1 MGTQLHPPKGAQQ
14 PSPIFSTHVHCDQ
27 TVVWIGMPLGM
38 EVGLGPSNIVLD
50 GDLAPPHKKGH
61 SGKTQRS
68 AFSAVTE
75 LLFNLQVKVQGHQ
88 N

>member
-1 MGTQLHPPKGAQQ
+1 
-14 PSPIFSTHVHCDQ
+14 
-27 TVVWIGMPLGM
+27 MPLGM